1 MYRLA
6 QRFGMDRVLHLAQEK
21 DAGFSPKHLAE
32 SLGRINRL
40 DRADFGLDDAAYRAL
55 RRWVTRT
62 QRALEGRQPPARPG
76 LGL

>member
-6 QRFGMDRVLHLAQEK
+6 QRLGMDRLLHLAQEK

-62 QRALEGRQPPARPG
+62 QQALEGRQPPEPPG